1 VTEQVP
7 PPALDPAA
15 TAAPLALAVDPI
27 AGWSAGELATLASIA
42 ETFVRGG
49 AVRRARL
56 AAQAIAALDPA
67 QARQLRLVLRLVES
81 RLVNLALSGRP
92 TAFRDLLPDA
102 RARYLLGWGT
112 SRLALRRSG
121 YQAFKKL
128 LCFLAYADPGETG
141 ANPLWTTI
149 GYRSPIE
156 PLTDEPTPIVPLVPP
171 LGDDAITLHADV
183 VVVGSGAGGG
193 VVAAEAARAGRSV
206 IVVEAGQFIAEPE
219 MPTDELA
226 AYDRMYLDHGMTAT
240 WDGAVSILAA
250 SVVGGGTTVNW
261 MTSIP
266 AQPGVR
272 AEWANDHGIDGADG
286 AEFDDDQTVIE
297 REIGVQ
303 GPPNVPAKDAAIL
316 RGAAALGWEA
326 AETRRD
332 GVGCGD
338 CGSCPFG
345 CRRGA
350 KQGGLRVHLAD
361 AWRHGARILPDARVE
376 KVLLAGGRVDGV
388 AVRLADGR
396 SLTIRA
402 PQVVLAAGALRTP
415 GILERSGVGHP
426 SVGRFLRLHPVSVVG
441 AFMRDAVTM
450 WSGTTQ
456 AARSLEFL
464 EPREPGGSGFVIESA
479 PGHPGLIGLAFPWE
493 STAGFQEIMTRVRRI
508 APLIAIV
515 RDTGP
520 GGRVRSTGSGGV
532 RIDYPMGAVET
543 ATLRRGLVELARLG
557 RAAGAGDMVAL
568 GTPPAWF
575 RPGAASDAEARAFE
589 AYLDRL
595 RSFDFGPNR
604 GMVFSAHQMGTA
616 RMGADPADH
625 PVDERGRVRADVRG
639 AVVPGLYV
647 GDGSLFPTAIGVNP
661 MITIMVLA
669 RRVARTVLAEA
680 GAQPA

>member
-1 VTEQVP
+1 MTEPIEPSSGSVP
-7 PPALDPAA
+7 ADVGVIARPPAESP
-15 TAAPLALAVDPI
+15 
-27 AGWSAGELATLASIA
+27 AGWSAIELATLAEIA

-49 AVRRARL
+49 AVRRSRL
-56 AAQAIAALDPA
+56 AAQAIGSLDPA

-81 RLVNLALSGRP
+81 RLVNLLIAGRP
-92 TAFRDLLPDA
+92 TAFRDLQPDD

-112 SRLALRRSG
+112 SRLALRRSA

-156 PLTDEPTPIVPLVPP
+156 PLTSEPTPIRPLFLPVSDGP
-171 LGDDAITLHADV
+171 LTLEADV

-193 VVAAEAARAGRSV
+193 VIAAEAARAGRSV
-206 IVVEAGQFIAEPE
+206 LVIEAGSLITEPD

-240 WDGAVSILAA
+240 WDGSVSILAG

-266 AQPGVR
+266 AQPSVR
-272 AEWANDHGIDGADG
+272 AEWTADHGIDGADG
-286 AEFDDDQTVIE
+286 AEFDDDLAAIE
-297 REIGVQ
+297 WELGVQ
-303 GPPNVPAKDAAIL
+303 GPPNVPAKDEAIL

-326 AETRRD
+326 GETRRD
-332 GVGCGD
+332 GVACGD

-350 KQGGLRVHLAD
+350 KQSGLRVHLAD
-361 AWRHGARILPDARVE
+361 AWRSGARILPDASVRRVLIDQGRASGVE
-376 KVLLAGGRVDGV
+376 AGLVDGRMV
-388 AVRLADGR
+388 TV
-396 SLTIRA
+396 RA
-402 PQVVLAAGALRTP
+402 PQVVVAAGALRTP
-415 GILERSGVGHP
+415 GTLERSGLGHP
-426 SVGRFLRLHPVSVVG
+426 SIGRYLRLHPVSVIG

-456 AARSLEFL
+456 AARSLEWL

-493 STAGFQEIMTRVRRI
+493 STADFQAIMTRVRRI

-520 GGRVRSTGSGGV
+520 GGRIRSTGSGGV
-532 RIDYPMGAVET
+532 RIDYSMSPVEV
-543 ATLRRGLVELARLG
+543 ATLRRGLVEMARLG

-568 GTPPAWF
+568 GTPPSWY
-575 RPGAASDAEARAFE
+575 RPGANANAEERAFA
-589 AYLDRL
+589 AYVERL
-595 RSFDFGPNR
+595 GSFDFGANR

-625 PVDERGRVRADVRG
+625 PVDERGRVRSDAG
-639 AVVPGLYV
+639 GGIVPGLYV

-680 GAQPA
+680 

>member
-1 VTEQVP
+1 MTGPTQGQAADQAG
-7 PPALDPAA
+7 PAEAA
-15 TAAPLALAVDPI
+15 RPGPSLPNGDGV

-56 AAQAIAALDPA
+56 AALAIESLDPA
-67 QARQLRLVLRLVES
+67 QVRQLRLVLRLVES
-81 RLVNLALSGRP
+81 RLVNLAIAGRP

-112 SRLALRRSG
+112 SRFALRRSG

-156 PLTDEPTPIVPLVPP
+156 PLTEEPTPIVPLAMPASAAPV
-171 LGDDAITLHADV
+171 TLEADV
-183 VVVGSGAGGG
+183 VIVGSGAGGG

-206 IVVEAGQFIAEPE
+206 VVVEAGPFIPESE
-219 MPTDELA
+219 MPTDELT

-240 WDGAVSILAA
+240 WDGSVSILAGA
-250 SVVGGGTTVNW
+250 VVGGGTTVNW

-266 AQPGVR
+266 VQPAIR
-272 AEWANDHGIDGADG
+272 AEWAAADGIDGIDAV
-286 AEFDDDQTVIE
+286 EFNDDLAAIE

-303 GPPNVPAKDAAIL
+303 APPNVPAKDAAIL

-326 AETRRD
+326 AETQRD
-332 GVGCGD
+332 GVACGD
-338 CGSCPFG
+338 CGSCSFG

-361 AWRHGARILPDARVE
+361 AWRNGARIVPGARVGR
-376 KVLLAGGRVDGV
+376 VLISGGRATGV
-388 AVRLADGR
+388 EARLADGR
-396 SLTIRA
+396 SLTIHA

-426 SVGRFLRLHPVSVVG
+426 AIGRFLRLHPVSVIG
-441 AFMRDAVTM
+441 AFMRDDVTM

-456 AARSLEFL
+456 AARSLEWL
-464 EPREPGGSGFVIESA
+464 EPRTAHGSGFVIESA

-493 STAGFQEIMTRVRRI
+493 STAGFLEIMNRVRQI

-515 RDTGP
+515 RDTGA

-532 RIDYPMGAVET
+532 RIDYRMGPVEV

-557 RAAGAGDMVAL
+557 RAAGARDLVAL
-568 GTPPAWF
+568 GTPPAWY
-575 RPGAASDAEARAFE
+575 RPSGGPDAQDRAFAGFVE
-589 AYLDRL
+589 RL
-595 RSFDFGPNR
+595 ASFDFAPNR

-616 RMGADPADH
+616 RMGTDPRDH
-625 PVDERGRVRADVRG
+625 AVDPRGRVRSDERG
-639 AVVPGLYV
+639 SVVPGLYV

-669 RRVARTVLAEA
+669 RRVARTVVAEA
-680 GAQPA
+680 